1 MANIQDVKRT
11 IHLPAS
17 GRITVTL
24 DYQGTADLWA
34 EHHHG
39 VSFAQLRT
47 MNPQAAEA
55 VYKDAKQRVDG
66 TFAIAQEFL
75 TTHDQ
80 NIADKIK
87 EPAFSIRSGR
97 TVSHPMN
104 FSTYYRDTEHFGTEF
119 LHEQAHHHFVYPT
132 DTSMAVT
139 KDLVALFPPES
150 VPWGDP
156 QAIETGEIL
165 ARRMEHMAQTNPE
178 KIAEIA
184 SDVFGDPTLVDDAQ
198 RLGSY
203 IATYGHLVIN
213 LMEHQST
220 SALFGQDKATELAL
234 ANPGYTWIYQTMLD
248 NQEKIQDVL
257 EAHHATLD
265 DPPAHQGHVTEA
277 LRDYATSRGRSI

>member
-1 MANIQDVKRT
+1 MFIPQVQRT
-11 IHLPAS
+11 LDLPAS
-17 GRITVTL
+17 GIITIAL
-24 DYQGTADLWA
+24 DYQGTAEIWSQH
-34 EHHHG
+34 EHG
-39 VSFAQLRT
+39 VSFSELRRT
-47 MNPQAAEA
+47 NLDAANLIWG
-55 VYKDAKQRVDG
+55 DAKQRVDG

-132 DTSMAVT
+132 DTAMAVT
-139 KDLVALFPPES
+139 KDLVALFPPDT
-150 VPWGDP
+150 VPWEDP
-156 QAIETGEIL
+156 KAIETGEIL
-165 ARRMEHMAQTNPE
+165 ARRMEHMAQANPE

-184 SDVFGDPTLVDDAQ
+184 SDVFGDPTLVDDPQ

-213 LMEHQST
+213 LMEHQSA

-257 EAHHATLD
+257 ETHHATLE